1 MTEEELEAFIDYI
14 LYSEEVKDIEK
25 IMIKI
30 KLSSTYGMLND
41 KINSKVLEIKERL
54 ENGKIL

>member
-14 LYSEEVKDIEK
+14 LYREEVKDIEK

-41 KINSKVLEIKERL
+41 KVNSKVLEIKKGL

>member
-1 MTEEELEAFIDYI
+1 MTEEELEAFIEYI

-41 KINSKVLEIKERL
+41 KVNSKFEIKDRL

>member
-14 LYSEEVKDIEK
+14 LYSEEVNDIEK

-41 KINSKVLEIKERL
+41 KVNSKFEIKDRL

>member
-30 KLSSTYGMLND
+30 KLSSTYGMIND
-41 KINSKVLEIKERL
+41 KVNSKVLEIKERL